1 MSAHTSPVTW
11 GVLGAGYIARVAMVP
26 ALASL
31 PAARLLGIASRDPAR
46 ASSLATAYGV
56 PRVYSDYQA
65 LLDAPDI
72 QCVYIAL
79 ANHQHREWVERA
91 AAAGKSILC
100 EKPLGRDAAEAQ
112 AMRAACERAGV
123 ALMEALMYRF
133 HPRITHALELIA
145 SGVIGE
151 PREVEAAFNFPLA
164 DSANYRLDPALGGG
178 ALLDVGGYCVTAARF
193 FLGEEPSAV
202 RASARYAPA
211 GANLAISALLEHVS
225 GRLARIA
232 CAFDTAEYQRVT
244 VIGSA
249 AALELPY
256 AFTAWQSD
264 VAPILIH
271 RGKFVETHSTHTA
284 DPYGLMAAA
293 FGRAA
298 TTGAPVPYSL
308 DESLATARALDA
320 LATAGR
326 SGERVEVGGVQEA
339 RP

>member
-1 MSAHTSPVTW
+1 MTAMMPPVTW
-11 GVLGAGYIARVAMVP
+11 GVLGAGYIARVAMIP

-31 PAARLLGIASRDPAR
+31 PDVRLLGVASQNPSR
-46 ASSLATAYGV
+46 AAALAAAHGV
-56 PRVYSDYQA
+56 PRVYGDYQA

-79 ANHQHREWVERA
+79 ANHLHREWVERA
-91 AAAGKSILC
+91 AAAGKHVLC
-100 EKPLGRDAAEAQ
+100 EKPLGRDAAEAE
-112 AMRAACERAGV
+112 AMRAACDRAGV

-133 HPRITHALELIA
+133 HPRIARALELIA

-151 PREVEAAFNFPLA
+151 PREVEAAFNFTLA

-193 FLGEEPSAV
+193 FLGEEPLAV
-202 RASARYAPA
+202 RASARYAA
-211 GANLAISALLEHVS
+211 TGADLAISALLEYAS
-225 GRLARIA
+225 GRAARIS

-256 AFTAWQSD
+256 AFTSWHTDA
-264 VAPILIH
+264 APILLH
-271 RGKFVETHSTHTA
+271 HGKNVETRSTHTA
-284 DPYGLMAAA
+284 DPYAHMAAA

-298 TTGAPVPYSL
+298 VSGAPVPYRL
-308 DESLATARALDA
+308 DDTLATARALDA
-320 LATAGR
+320 LATAAR
-326 SGERVEVGGVQEA
+326 SGERVVVGAA
-339 RP
+339 RT